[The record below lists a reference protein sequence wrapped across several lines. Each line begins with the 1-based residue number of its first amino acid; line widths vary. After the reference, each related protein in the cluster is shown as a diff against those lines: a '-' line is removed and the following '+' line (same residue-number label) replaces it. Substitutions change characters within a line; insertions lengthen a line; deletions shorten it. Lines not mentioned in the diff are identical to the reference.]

1 MPTEKEKIAAA
12 MLQQSIRNVS
22 DIIDIGTPPEVLVKA
37 LGEKIGFGYLMQLS
51 EKLWGDILE
60 AQCLPRGGAR
70 AAYCC
75 STFLVPC
82 PACPP
87 GEAHKCDWCC
97 GAGRVTKKVAEA
109 IRLNAEAP

>member
-87 GEAHKCDWCC
+87 GEATSVT
-97 GAGRVTKKVAEA
+97 GAAGPGESR
-109 IRLNAEAP
+109 RR